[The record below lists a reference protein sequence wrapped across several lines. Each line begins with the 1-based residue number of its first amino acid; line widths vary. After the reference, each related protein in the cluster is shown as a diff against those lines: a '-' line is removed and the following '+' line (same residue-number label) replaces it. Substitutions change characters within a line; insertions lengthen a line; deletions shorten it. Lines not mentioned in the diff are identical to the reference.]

1 MRRWLLLLLAA
12 LPAPVGAQAVVT
24 SAAPESVSVTVYRD
38 PERGEGAIDAQFPEG
53 FALVSEKRRIAL
65 PAGESTI
72 RFEGVAD
79 GMIAVSAVVTGLP
92 GGVVQKNRDAKL
104 LSPAALVDGTLGR
117 AVHLRRTDPAT
128 GKVTEQDAIIRSAS
142 SQALVLETA
151 QGVEGLRCSG
161 LPESISYDSLP
172 ADLSIRPTLSV
183 TTQSPAAGE
192 AEVTLTY
199 LSTGFDWAAN
209 YVARIGADGRTMDL
223 FAWLTVANGNGT
235 GFPQASLL
243 AVAGRLNRTSD
254 YDSLEEDAPSP
265 FLALRCW
272 RFDGYDGA
280 YGGAPPPPPPPMLAA
295 PAMMMMERA
304 EDIVV
309 TSQRIARQE
318 ELGDLKLYRVPM
330 TVDINPQA
338 QKQVALLQKSGI
350 AFEFYHAAD
359 LAAGDAFEEPRFLRR
374 MIRFENKEAMG
385 AGVPLPSGGIA
396 LFAPRGGELL
406 LLADGRMRDYA
417 KGETVRIEAGES
429 AQQSMVQE
437 QRDEERD
444 RGMRLTLTNTDSRPA
459 TAEIGIADSD
469 GARLVSPSRRLTRRD
484 GLWLWKA
491 VIPANGAVSLDYRI
505 RDQAAQG
512 AGSGRGR

>member
-53 FALVSEKRRIAL
+53 FALVSEKRRITL

-161 LPESISYDSLP
+161 LPETLSYDSLP

-199 LSTGFDWAAN
+199 LSTGFDWAAH

-235 GFPQASLL
+235 GFAQAGLL

-254 YDSLEEDAPSP
+254 HDSLEEDAPSP

-272 RFDGYDGA
+272 RFAGYDAA
-280 YGGAPPPPPPPMLAA
+280 YGGAPPPAPPPPPMLAA
-295 PAMMMMERA
+295 PAMMMERA
-304 EDIVV
+304 TDIVL
-309 TSQRIARQE
+309 TSRRIARQE
-318 ELGDLKLYRVPM
+318 DLGDLKLYRVPM
-330 TVDINPQA
+330 TVDINARA
-338 QKQVALLQKSGI
+338 QKQVALLRQNGI
-350 AFEFYHAAD
+350 AFESYHAAD
-359 LAAGDAFEEPRFLRR
+359 LVAGDAFDEPRALRR
-374 MIRFENKEAMG
+374 MIRFENKEAAG
-385 AGVPLPSGGIA
+385 AGVPLPSGGIT
-396 LFAPRGGELL
+396 LFAPRGSESL
-406 LLADGRMRDYA
+406 LLADGRMRDHA

-429 AQQSMVQE
+429 AQQAMVQE
-437 QRDEERD
+437 QRDDKRN
-444 RGMRLTLTNTDSRPA
+444 RGMRLTLTNADSRPA
-459 TAEIGIADSD
+459 AAEIEIADSD
-469 GARLVSPSRRLTRRD
+469 GARLVSPSRRIVRRD

-491 VIPANGAVSLDYRI
+491 VIPAHGAVSLDYRI
-505 RDQAAQG
+505 RE
-512 AGSGRGR
+512 